1 MCALLKL
8 LGKWIQVNLSFSAA
22 LNPASI
28 DQAPRGN
35 TIDQPCA
42 RLGMKLSK
50 TPLCEERGVCGR
62 WLTGGLVKMK
72 IVVCQ
77 STMFIWIRLKHVYTR
92 MRTHARARTGL
103 RQLHIAVCVCRRCER
118 RKGCNSN
125 LFHQQ
130 RSIISLNGR
139 AARVFHDAQPRV
151 QHTQHTDS
159 QTGGQMKRKNS
170 KVI

>member
-1 MCALLKL
+1 MEHTFKNDEMCALLKL

-92 MRTHARARTGL
+92 MRAHVRTGENRTETVTYCCL
-103 RQLHIAVCVCRRCER
+103 CV
-118 RKGCNSN
+118 
-125 LFHQQ
+125 
-130 RSIISLNGR
+130 
-139 AARVFHDAQPRV
+139 
-151 QHTQHTDS
+151 
-159 QTGGQMKRKNS
+159 
-170 KVI
+170 

>member
-1 MCALLKL
+1 MEHTFKNDEMCALLKL

-62 WLTGGLVKMK
+62 WLTAGLVKMK

-92 MRTHARARTGL
+92 MRARARTHGREQDWDSYIL
-103 RQLHIAVCVCRRCER
+103 LFVCV
-118 RKGCNSN
+118 
-125 LFHQQ
+125 
-130 RSIISLNGR
+130 
-139 AARVFHDAQPRV
+139 
-151 QHTQHTDS
+151 
-159 QTGGQMKRKNS
+159 GGVKEEKVVTAICSTS
-170 KVI
+170 KDQSYH